1 MDNNIKLLLGITD
14 PNLTIDPKYQY
25 TSYIEEKI
33 IKNSKA
39 LLCHLYLSYPMY
51 CPNCKTL
58 MLHNGTKVVNNV
70 HLSSAGKKLV
80 LSIRKQKYLCPECK
94 KTATAKFK
102 DTNYHDHFSNA
113 VKAKL
118 VRDLSLSRPMCEIAA
133 DSFTSS
139 NTIIRSKRV

>member
-51 CPNCKTL
+51 CPIVCIDV
-58 MLHNGTKVVNNV
+58 NGTKVVNNIIS
-70 HLSSAGKKLV
+70 SSAGKKLCFH
-80 LSIRKQKYLCPECK
+80 KKTEGLCPS
-94 KTATAKFK
+94 AK
-102 DTNYHDHFSNA
+102 
-113 VKAKL
+113 
-118 VRDLSLSRPMCEIAA
+118 I
-133 DSFTSS
+133 DS
-139 NTIIRSKRV
+139 

>member
-1 MDNNIKLLLGITD
+1 EDGIRDRNVTGVQ
-14 PNLTIDPKYQY
+14 TC
-25 TSYIEEKI
+25 
-33 IKNSKA
+33 A
-39 LLCHLYLSYPMY
+39 LPICLFALR
-51 CPNCKTL
+51 TQI
-58 MLHNGTKVVNNV
+58 
-70 HLSSAGKKLV
+70 LV

-133 DSFTSS
+133 EMGTASCRGRRGMSE
-139 NTIIRSKRV
+139 VE

>member
-33 IKNSKA
+33 IKNSTNCKA
-39 LLCHLYLSYPMY
+39 L
-51 CPNCKTL
+51 
-58 MLHNGTKVVNNV
+58 MLRNGTKVINNV

-118 VRDLSLSRPMCEIAA
+118 VRYLSLSRSRNCCGLFYI
-133 DSFTSS
+133 FKH
-139 NTIIRSKRV
+139 NY

>member
-33 IKNSKA
+33 IKNSKT
-39 LLCHLYLSYPMY
+39 LLYHLYLSYPMY
-51 CPNCKTL
+51 CPNCKAL

-80 LSIRKQKYLCPECK
+80 LSLKNNVIFFP
-94 KTATAKFK
+94 T
-102 DTNYHDHFSNA
+102 
-113 VKAKL
+113 
-118 VRDLSLSRPMCEIAA
+118 
-133 DSFTSS
+133 
-139 NTIIRSKRV
+139 